1 MNWRFFIAVLL
12 IICAVLLSV
21 VISELAADI
30 LREMENFIVTLYDS
44 SVMSAEQYD
53 NRINRQFERIRFLR
67 VVYRETDVDEL
78 QYLLSDLKDAIK
90 QGNEEQ
96 IHASSVQIL
105 SHIRV
110 LSDSLK
116 VNADNI
122 F

>member
-30 LREMENFIVTLYDS
+30 LKEIYNIIISLDDA
-44 SVMSAEQYD
+44 VMSSEQYEKLF
-53 NRINRQFERIRFLR
+53 NRQFERIRFLR